1 MITYEQI
8 NNILGPA
15 PAWSFLESCYDARL
29 ESHDTL
35 LVTIG
40 DSWTWGDSL
49 GHAKARNSQD
59 DPEYRLT
66 HVYGNLIA
74 QKINADWIN
83 IAIPGESNTW
93 IIDKAEKILRSDIVK
108 QYTQIYLTL
117 TLTEFG
123 RKDDYFII
131 RNNSGSITTS
141 NIFEV
146 YNQEIERYVDQLI
159 SDNPEVNIVVGYNFV
174 DPAISNKFLP
184 DTWLDLLYQDA
195 TGKCHIVLSEHID
208 ILGNWLSELT
218 KISPTDILDFKLQ
231 LIDQSLIRINRLD
244 NSPYNNSE
252 DSRHPTELGHRIWAE
267 YLLSN
272 LKDI

>member
-8 NNILGPA
+8 NQILGPA
-15 PAWSFLESCYDARL
+15 PEWSFLESCYDARL

-35 LVTIG
+35 LITIG

-49 GHAKARNSQD
+49 GQAKARNAQD

-74 QKINADWIN
+74 KKLNADWIN
-83 IAIPGESNTW
+83 IAIPGESNSWMITQA
-93 IIDKAEKILRSDIVK
+93 KKILCSDIIK
-108 QYTQIYLTL
+108 QYTQVYITL

-123 RKDDYFII
+123 RKEDYNII
-131 RNNSGSITTS
+131 SDNQEVITLG

-146 YNQEIERYVDQLI
+146 YNRHIEQQIDQLI
-159 SDNPEVNIVVGYNFV
+159 SDNPEVKIVVGYNFV

-208 ILGNWLSELT
+208 ILSNWLAQLT
-218 KISPTDILDFKLQ
+218 NIPSTDIKLWALD
-231 LIDQSLIRINRLD
+231 LIEQSLLRINRLD
-244 NSPYNNSE
+244 SSPYNTSE
-252 DSRHPTELGHRIWAE
+252 DSRHPTEAGHEIWAE
-267 YLLSN
+267 YLLKH
-272 LKDI
+272 LT

>member
-1 MITYEQI
+1 MITYNQI
-8 NNILGPA
+8 NNTLGPA
-15 PAWSFLESCYDARL
+15 PEWSFLESCYDARL

-35 LVTIG
+35 LITIG

-49 GHAKARNSQD
+49 GQAKARNAQD

-74 QKINADWIN
+74 KKLNADWIN
-83 IAIPGESNTW
+83 IAIPGESNSW
-93 IIDKAEKILRSDIVK
+93 IITQTKKILPSDIIRNYKKV
-108 QYTQIYLTL
+108 YLTL

-131 RNNSGSITTS
+131 RDNRDRITTS

-146 YNQEIERYVDQLI
+146 YNQEIEQRIDQLI
-159 SDNPEVNIVVGYNFV
+159 ANNPDVKIVAGYNFV
-174 DPAISNKFLP
+174 DPAVSNRYLP

-208 ILGNWLSELT
+208 ILGNWLLELT
-218 KISPTDILDFKLQ
+218 KINKSDILDFKLQ
-231 LIDQSLIRINRLD
+231 LIEQSLLRINRLD
-244 NSPYNNSE
+244 HSPYNTSE
-252 DSRHPTELGHRIWAE
+252 DSRHPTEAGHEIWAE
-267 YLLSN
+267 YLLKH
-272 LKDI
+272 LT